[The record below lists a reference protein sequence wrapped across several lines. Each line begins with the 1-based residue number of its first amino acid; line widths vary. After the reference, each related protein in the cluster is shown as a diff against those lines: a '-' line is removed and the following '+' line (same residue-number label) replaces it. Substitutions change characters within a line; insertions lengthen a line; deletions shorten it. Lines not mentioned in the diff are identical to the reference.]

1 MGGYNKYSRFT
12 AKREG
17 GTEGMARYKVSNK
30 NIYGFK
36 DNIYQMFLLVPVVI
50 VLTLLAEFCLG
61 PLLYKVYQKDVTL
74 EEGQSGSEAGEEI
87 PVAESVEDM
96 EKFGRFTFIT
106 SGTVLKYDTFRIG
119 EDIYH
124 RIKLPSGEKVFA
136 HINQKA
142 LSETGE
148 AGVYRLPVGE
158 WREWEAPEEARIY
171 EQNKYVMDH
180 YVDMYGDYVPVLTE
194 TDYGIGLGRAAVAWI
209 FVIVMLLYRVLGV
222 RRWRFAPAFFWK
234 RDPLLPRND
243 LECWCASTFAIWA
256 HSFSML
262 EGWPLITGVHGNRK
276 AVANFK
282 NVALGEQWDIK
293 NRQDGIGTVHELV
306 EKHAGRFDTE
316 YAGWDLCRATQLLGM
331 MYLVKMIDRG
341 ELDREFSAA
350 GKVIQQQFHSW
361 DAMAESYLGGYEA
374 WLNRIGDRNAAQSA
388 AYRRTIFEKLK
399 TNPDG
404 PYSVPFRTDLTWTPG
419 GRGERTEVKRVL
431 ARYRA
436 SEI

>member
-1 MGGYNKYSRFT
+1 
-12 AKREG
+12 
-17 GTEGMARYKVSNK
+17 MARYKVSNK